1 MKRLILIRHAEAAE
15 SLNNQPDKERDL
27 TSVGK
32 SNATQIGGYL
42 FREKFWPDI
51 IISSDAKRARS
62 TTQIIASQLKT
73 DTSKVLFNSLLYTV
87 ASHKVFLDETNTIP
101 DRFTTVLLVGH
112 NPIVSSMAEYFTNA
126 SKGNLPPAA
135 VIVIE
140 FEVDSW
146 KDVAAGT
153 GNVAEYI
160 YPAIL

>member
-15 SLNNQPDKERDL
+15 PLGNQPDKERDL

-32 SNATQIGGYL
+32 NNATQIGGYL

-73 DTSKVLFNSLLYTV
+73 NTSKVLFNSLLYTV
-87 ASHKVFLDETNTIP
+87 SNPKVFLNQTNTIP
-101 DRFTTVLLVGH
+101 DRFNTVVLVGH
-112 NPIVSSMAEYFTNA
+112 NPIFSSMAEYFTNA
-126 SKGNLPPAA
+126 SKGNLPPSAA
-135 VIVIE
+135 IVIE

-146 KDVAAGT
+146 KNVGAGT
-153 GNVAEYI
+153 GNVAEYV